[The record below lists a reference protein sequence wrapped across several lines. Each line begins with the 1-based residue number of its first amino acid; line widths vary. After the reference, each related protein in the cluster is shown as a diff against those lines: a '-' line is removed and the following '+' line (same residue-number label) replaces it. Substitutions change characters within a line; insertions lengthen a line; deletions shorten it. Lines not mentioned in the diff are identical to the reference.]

1 MNPPQVNSSIFV
13 RKFAYFLLMKIEH
26 QTKKCGGKKVLLYD
40 AVKSEDET
48 LLRYLLMSTILGS
61 RSKMMNNT

>member
-1 MNPPQVNSSIFV
+1 MRLWIFAVNENT
-13 RKFAYFLLMKIEH
+13 AL
-26 QTKKCGGKKVLLYD
+26 KKETWEKKNVLLYE

>member
-1 MNPPQVNSSIFV
+1 MLNGDFQIRFYLAWFSMWKYSI
-13 RKFAYFLLMKIEH
+13 
-26 QTKKCGGKKVLLYD
+26 KKRNVGKKNVLLYE